1 MPLSQRHGSV
11 MDFVCA
17 SSQYFCAFLMFSES
31 IVRLHGHS
39 HRKCR
44 VSSILWL
51 HLGHIGLCSGLDS
64 WSLYAVQMAPVRI
77 VSSVH
82 LKA

>member
-1 MPLSQRHGSV
+1 MLLLGI
-11 MDFVCA
+11 FVCV
-17 SSQYFCAFLMFSES
+17 LMFSES
-31 IVRLHGHS
+31 SVRLHGHS
-39 HRKCR
+39 HKRCR

-64 WSLYAVQMAPVRI
+64 CSLYAVQMAPVRI

-82 LKA
+82 LNA